1 MKKRLLILSTK
12 MLSACLVALG
22 FTGCDLHDGNDD
34 NGGGG
39 TFEYGTPTALFKVKG
54 TVASTEKTP
63 IRNIRAVLV
72 EVYEGKEEAYS
83 ADTVYTRTD
92 GTFDLKV
99 STFPLEKVEF
109 KLKLEDIDGE
119 DNGSFEPKTV
129 AVVFE
134 KAKFTDGNG
143 WYKGETEKDVKTVE
157 LNPQVFAEPDQK

>member
-22 FTGCDLHDGNDD
+22 FTACDKYDD

-39 TFEYGTPTALFKVKG
+39 EIFEYGTPLATFKVKG
-54 TVASTEKTP
+54 TVASTGKKP

-72 EVYEGKEEAYS
+72 EVIGNEEDAFN
-83 ADTVYTRTD
+83 ADTVYTRAD

-99 STFPLEKVEF
+99 TTSPQETEF
-109 KLKLEDIDGE
+109 KLKLEDIDGAE
-119 DNGSFEPKTV
+119 NGSYAPKTV

-134 KAKFTDGNG
+134 KAKFTGGNG
-143 WYKGETEKDVKTVE
+143 WYKGDTEKDVKTVE
-157 LNPQVFAEPDQK
+157 LNPQEPAGE

>member
-1 MKKRLLILSTK
+1 MKKKLLTLSTK

-22 FTGCDLHDGNDD
+22 FAGCDFHDD

-54 TVASTEKTP
+54 TVASTGTTKPP

-72 EVYEGKEEAYS
+72 EVREGRERTFG

-99 STFPLEKVEF
+99 STFPLDKVEF
-109 KLKLEDIDGE
+109 KLKLEDIDGAE
-119 DNGSFEPKTV
+119 NGSYDPKTV

-134 KAKFTDGNG
+134 KAKFTGGNG

-157 LNPQVFAEPDQK
+157 LNPQEPAGE